1 MTFGEY
7 MEDKRKRGQLVFNED
22 SLGSQVESLQLLS
35 KFLEDYEQR
44 NFIPYSLKM
53 EIRKLRRNIEI
64 FISKKKKV

>member
-1 MTFGEY
+1 MTLAEY
-7 MEDKRKRGQLVFNED
+7 MEDKRKRGQLIFNED

-64 FISKKKKV
+64 FISKKRD